1 MFDSIDR
8 IAVKENH
15 NKTNGVEKMAI
26 TITVNKSFG
35 EGEKQI
41 NLDDYVDAFTW
52 GLNSISNLA
61 SNMEEIEELE
71 NMRKRVKEL
80 AVKKF
85 FELYQKEQQ
94 S

>member
-1 MFDSIDR
+1 
-8 IAVKENH
+8 
-15 NKTNGVEKMAI
+15 MAI

-41 NLDDYVDAFTW
+41 NLDDYVESFTW
-52 GLNSISNLA
+52 GLNSVGLLA
-61 SNMEEIEELE
+61 SNMDEDEELRL
-71 NMRKRVKEL
+71 MRKRVKEL

-94 S
+94 A

>member
-1 MFDSIDR
+1 
-8 IAVKENH
+8 
-15 NKTNGVEKMAI
+15 MAI

-41 NLDDYVDAFTW
+41 NLDDYVEAFTW
-52 GLNSISNLA
+52 GLNSISILA
-61 SNMEEIEELE
+61 SNTKEIEELE

-94 S
+94 A

>member
-1 MFDSIDR
+1 
-8 IAVKENH
+8 
-15 NKTNGVEKMAI
+15 MAI
-26 TITVNKSFG
+26 TITVSKSFG

-41 NLDDYVDAFTW
+41 NLDDYVEAFTW

-61 SNMEEIEELE
+61 SNIKEIEELE

-85 FELYQKEQQ
+85 FELYQKEQKA
-94 S
+94 

>member
-1 MFDSIDR
+1 
-8 IAVKENH
+8 
-15 NKTNGVEKMAI
+15 MAI

-35 EGEKQI
+35 EGEKQM
-41 NLDDYVDAFTW
+41 NLDDYVEAFTW
-52 GLNSISNLA
+52 GLNSISILG

-94 S
+94 A